1 MGNKEIKQATSAEI
15 KKCKNSKEFI
25 KNPMIDAPKL
35 FKMLSTDEAQYFGKQ
50 VRLSTVSNFL
60 IDANYPRFQA

>member
-1 MGNKEIKQATSAEI
+1 MGNKEIKLATSAEI

-50 VRLSTVSNFL
+50 VRHHTVSNFV
-60 IDANYPRFQA
+60 IDSNNPRI

>member
-50 VRLSTVSNFL
+50 VCLSTVLNIV
-60 IDANYPRFQA
+60 IDANTSRLQA

>member
-35 FKMLSTDEAQYFGKQ
+35 FKMLSTDEAQYFGK
-50 VRLSTVSNFL
+50 
-60 IDANYPRFQA
+60 

>member
-50 VRLSTVSNFL
+50 VRLSVVSNFV
-60 IDANYPRFQA
+60 IDANSSRFQA